1 MSAAEDSV
9 DVADWFARK
18 GIELE
23 EVAGKPD
30 TRRGRILG
38 RNASWDL
45 YVRASDDDVVEVW
58 SLWET
63 EFPADRLVD
72 MVTVANRVNG
82 LLTVPTVVVDP
93 VRHSVGLRT
102 SVDIHDDRMS
112 EAMLTRLVGRNVDA
126 FDELVL
132 FLDQVAE
139 GASGADIDLAF
150 TDC

>member
-1 MSAAEDSV
+1 MSAAEDSI

-45 YVRASDDDVVEVW
+45 YVRVSDDDVVEVW

-72 MVTVANRVNG
+72 MITVANRVNG
-82 LLTVPTVVVDP
+82 LLSVPTVVVDP
-93 VRHSVGLRT
+93 LRHSVGLRT
-102 SVDIHDDRMS
+102 SVDIHDDRIS
-112 EAMLTRLVGRNVDA
+112 AAMLARLVGRNVDA
-126 FDELVL
+126 FDQLVL
-132 FLDQVAE
+132 FLAEVA
-139 GASGADIDLAF
+139 GGQSGAEVDLVFAGV
-150 TDC
+150 